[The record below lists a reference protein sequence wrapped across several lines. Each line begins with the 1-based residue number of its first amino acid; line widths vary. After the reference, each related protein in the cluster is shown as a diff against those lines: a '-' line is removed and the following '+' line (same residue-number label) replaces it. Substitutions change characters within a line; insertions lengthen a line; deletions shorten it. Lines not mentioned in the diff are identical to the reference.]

1 MSILYMH
8 LEKFLHSH
16 TGKVLTSIILG
27 LGLASLF
34 KTTCKG
40 KNCIITNSPP
50 MAQISTKIHK
60 DHRYPDCIR
69 YDVIPVKCDKSK
81 KIYQIT

>member
-1 MSILYMH
+1 MH

-16 TGKVLTSIILG
+16 TGKVLTSIVLG
-27 LGLASLF
+27 VGLVSLF

-40 KNCIITNSPP
+40 KNCIIVKAPP
-50 MAQISTKIHK
+50 VSEILTSVYRDPK
-60 DHRYPDCIR
+60 YPDCIKF
-69 YDVIPVKCDKSK
+69 DMIPVKCDKSK